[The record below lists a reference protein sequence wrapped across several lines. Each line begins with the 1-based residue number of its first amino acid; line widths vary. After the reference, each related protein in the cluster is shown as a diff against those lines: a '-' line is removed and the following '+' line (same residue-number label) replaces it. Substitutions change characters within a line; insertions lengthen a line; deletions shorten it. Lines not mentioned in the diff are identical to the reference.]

1 VELTGGS
8 HLSARNEKEK
18 KEKERGAES
27 WVGSLAGPFCLG
39 LAQLGW
45 WLSLPFFFV
54 LQLFLFSV
62 FYFFHNFCKDASNQL
77 KPLSGIF

>member
-1 VELTGGS
+1 MRVPVVGEG
-8 HLSARNEKEK
+8 
-18 KEKERGAES
+18 ERGKRVPVRFLS
-27 WVGSLAGPFCLG
+27 WAGSVGLGPG
-39 LAQLGW
+39 LAQVAEALFF
-45 WLSLPFFFV
+45 PFFFV